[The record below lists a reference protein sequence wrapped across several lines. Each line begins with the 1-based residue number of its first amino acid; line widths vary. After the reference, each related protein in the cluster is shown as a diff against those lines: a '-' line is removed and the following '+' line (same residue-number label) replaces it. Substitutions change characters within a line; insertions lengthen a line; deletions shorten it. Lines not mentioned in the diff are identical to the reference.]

1 MNLIPRKYY
10 LDDLFDN
17 FLTVPEESNMKCD
30 IYEKDGNYYIE
41 MDIPGFE
48 KKDIKVECNKGYL
61 TVTAEKEQENTDEEK
76 KYIRRERIYG
86 KYKREFYLGDV
97 QMENIDAEF
106 KDGILKI
113 MVPRKEETNSK
124 TSIEIK

>member
-30 IYEKDGNYYIE
+30 IYEEEGKYFIE

-48 KKDIKVECNKGYL
+48 KKDIQVECNKGYL
-61 TVTAEKEQENTDEEK
+61 TITAKKEQEETENQK
-76 KYIRRERIYG
+76 KYIRRERVYG
-86 KYKREFYLGDV
+86 TYKREFYLGDIE
-97 QMENIDAEF
+97 MENIEAEF

-113 MVPRKEETNSK
+113 MVPRKEEPVRK
-124 TSIEIK
+124 TSIEIR

>member
-10 LDDLFDN
+10 LDDFFDN

-61 TVTAEKEQENTDEEK
+61 TITAEKEKEDASEEK
-76 KYIRRERIYG
+76 KYIRRERVYG

-113 MVPRKEETNSK
+113 MVPRKEEVNSK
-124 TSIEIK
+124 TSI